1 MDRSLWIA
9 ATGMEGQATL
19 TENIANNLANVNT
32 TSYKK
37 GQVHFQDLF
46 YQTITQR
53 GAEGTTNEVPVGI
66 TLGTGSRVS
75 GITKDFGV
83 GTLRETSNEL
93 NLAIAGDGFF
103 EVTLPDGT
111 LAYTRDGR
119 FHRNSEGNLV
129 TENGYQLTDGIN
141 IQADATNVT
150 ITPDGAVNV
159 TVNNT
164 TTTTG
169 NIQVARFPNN
179 EGLQPIGDNLYIVTN
194 ASGQATKGTPDQ
206 NGRGRLRQG
215 FLEASNVDVVKEM
228 VTMISAQRAY
238 EVISKSIKT
247 SDEMLR
253 TATNIK

>member
-93 NLAIAGDGFF
+93 NLAIAGDGQ
-103 EVTLPDGT
+103 E
-111 LAYTRDGR
+111 
-119 FHRNSEGNLV
+119 
-129 TENGYQLTDGIN
+129 
-141 IQADATNVT
+141 
-150 ITPDGAVNV
+150 
-159 TVNNT
+159 
-164 TTTTG
+164 
-169 NIQVARFPNN
+169 
-179 EGLQPIGDNLYIVTN
+179 
-194 ASGQATKGTPDQ
+194 
-206 NGRGRLRQG
+206 
-215 FLEASNVDVVKEM
+215 
-228 VTMISAQRAY
+228 
-238 EVISKSIKT
+238 
-247 SDEMLR
+247 
-253 TATNIK
+253 